1 MVAEHYPPPGFHFK
15 VTFELDGVL
24 EGVVVEE
31 NDFRFQEVSGLSAEV
46 AVETLHEGG
55 ENRFSHRLPGRTKF
69 ANLVLKR
76 GLVTSSA
83 LIEWFRNAIEA
94 LEIKPVDMAVTLL
107 DEAHEELT
115 TWNFVKAWPL
125 KWSFSN
131 LNAQNNS
138 LMIETVELSYQYC
151 TRL

>member
-15 VTFELDGVL
+15 VTFELDG
-24 EGVVVEE
+24 VEE

-46 AVETLHEGG
+46 AVETLQEGG

-76 GLVTSSA
+76 GFVTSSA
-83 LIEWFRNAIEA
+83 LIGWFRNAVEA

-107 DEAHEELT
+107 DEAHEELI
-115 TWNFVKAWPL
+115 TWNFVRAWPL

>member
-1 MVAEHYPPPGFHFK
+1 MVTEHYPPPGFHFK
-15 VTFELDGVL
+15 VTFELDG
-24 EGVVVEE
+24 VEE

-46 AVETLHEGG
+46 AVETLQEGG

-69 ANLVLKR
+69 PNLMLKR
-76 GLVTSSA
+76 GFVASSR
-83 LIEWFRNAIEA
+83 LIDWFRNAVES

-115 TWNFVKAWPL
+115 TWSFVRAWPL